1 MRVCGERGRSAYF
14 HGLFLLKES
23 VCFVLTDLLEKVSE
37 MHQTASGEV
46 WCVGMFSCWC
56 VYVEVQ
62 CCFLVAVLVCSLGH
76 KRVLRRVCGTAIPGG
91 GGNKKVVVYAP
102 EVVHRGWR
110 PPIAQCCGVLSTR
123 NGTLLLTQVV
133 VVDGCLQKCQRVGLC
148 RWGPWL
154 ARSVCGAQGTRRS
167 APGTEQEWAMNLT
180 LLAGTGRRSEL
191 WQVLN
196 YGCKR
201 SVLVECVIWQ
211 NSILK
216 G

>member
-1 MRVCGERGRSAYF
+1 MEQPYQ
-14 HGLFLLKES
+14 E
-23 VCFVLTDLLEKVSE
+23 
-37 MHQTASGEV
+37 
-46 WCVGMFSCWC
+46 
-56 VYVEVQ
+56 VEVT
-62 CCFLVAVLVCSLGH
+62 
-76 KRVLRRVCGTAIPGG
+76 KRWLFMPLKLCTGA
-91 GGNKKVVVYAP
+91 
-102 EVVHRGWR
+102 ED
-110 PPIAQCCGVLSTR
+110 PPIAQCCRLLSTR

-180 LLAGTGRRSEL
+180 LLAGTGRRSKL

-201 SVLVECVIWQ
+201 SVLVECVI
-211 NSILK
+211 
-216 G
+216 